1 MLEYV
6 IDNLVE
12 MDIREHPNILLH
24 GCEGV
29 PHTRVVE
36 TFIARRFGLT
46 LPLVKRY
53 PIWNGLPYVET
64 DYYIEIDCF
73 HPDFTNVLL
82 ELLLTIC
89 RHKCIHLERH
99 IIFLRNIDY
108 FHRKNPQCL
117 RVLFERFSQNALFIC
132 STYHLNRV
140 EKPLQ
145 SRMQLYRIPFQG
157 EVVGRKKEPA
167 IVLELENK
175 EAIRRC
181 ALKLFQQ
188 DIRIKDVVTA
198 ALPKV
203 PEALKGDFVARACA
217 IDHASIY
224 CDEVKYAFH
233 LELLL
238 HALKG
243 FVT

>member
-6 IDNLVE
+6 IEKLVE
-12 MDIREHPNILLH
+12 MNIQEHPNVLLH

-29 PHTRVVE
+29 SHACVVE
-36 TFIARRFGLT
+36 EFISRRFGLS

-53 PIWNGLPYVET
+53 PVWNGLPYVET

-89 RHKCIHLERH
+89 RHKCILLERH

-108 FHRKNPQCL
+108 FHRNNPQCL
-117 RVLFERFSQNALFIC
+117 RVIFERFSQNVLFIC
-132 STYHLNRV
+132 STHHLNRV

-145 SRMQLYRIPFQG
+145 SRMQLYRIPLRG
-157 EVVGRKKEPA
+157 EPVLRKKEPA
-167 IVLELENK
+167 IVLELDNK
-175 EAIRRC
+175 ESIRRC

-188 DIRIKDVVTA
+188 DVTIKDVVQV
-198 ALPKV
+198 ALAKV
-203 PEALKGDFVARACA
+203 PEEKKSDFIARACA
-217 IDHASIY
+217 IDHASVY